1 MEEVKQTTDDL
12 HHVTRIDIEPDAEHP
27 DRSSTHGWL
36 VRARRQGNRIS
47 KFFSDKKYG
56 GRDKALYEH
65 AIPYRDDLLAELP
78 EPDDAARR
86 SAEARSQSGV
96 VGLNLTFK
104 DIGNGTKK
112 PYVQVSW
119 MDRAGKRKAASYSAE
134 KWGLRR
140 SVWNAC
146 IRLYKE
152 LDEKGEAEQE
162 PLDMFKVAYPN
173 LSKQFVKKFKELEAA
188 EEV

>member
-1 MEEVKQTTDDL
+1 METSHSDPL
-12 HHVTRIDIEPDAEHP
+12 HHITRIDIEPDAEHP

-36 VRARRQGNRIS
+36 VRARRQGTRIS
-47 KFFSDKKYG
+47 KFFSDKKFG
-56 GRDKALYEH
+56 GRDAALYDH
-65 AIPYRDDLLAELP
+65 AVPYRDELLADLP
-78 EPDDAARR
+78 EPDDAARK
-86 SAEARSQSGV
+86 SAEARSRSGV
-96 VGLNLTFK
+96 VGVNLTFK

-119 MDRAGKRKAASYSAE
+119 IDPDGKRRAASYSAE

-152 LDEKGEAEQE
+152 LEKKGEAEQE
-162 PLDMFKVAYPN
+162 PFEMFRTAYPN
-173 LSKQFVKKFKELEAA
+173 LSKQFVEKL
-188 EEV
+188 EEVEG